1 MDKRNNTVKVRLTDG
16 ELEHLKSLADEA
28 NISMAEVLRDNLG
41 KLTIRNRKDEQERLK
56 IQNYFNANLNMITRW
71 VNTYKGDVD
80 ALEVIKNL
88 VELERHFRDLN
99 P

>member
-1 MDKRNNTVKVRLTDG
+1 MDKRNNTVKVRLTDS
-16 ELEHLKSLADEA
+16 ELEYLKSLADEA
-28 NISMAEVLRDNLG
+28 NMSMAEVLRDNLG
-41 KLTIRNRKDEQERLK
+41 KLTVRNRKDEQERLK

-71 VNTYKGDVD
+71 VNTYKSDAD